1 MPEDI
6 LQRVDQLQKQTVNLY
21 LNGQYEQAILVG
33 TQVIALA
40 RQYLGEDH
48 PDFATGL
55 NNLAEVYH
63 VKGDYVAAESIF
75 KRAVESYRG
84 SLGDEHPLY
93 AQTLSNLASLYDKM
107 GMYRRALSLHQ
118 QSLRIRRE
126 ALGADHPDVANS
138 CNNLALLNFNMGNY
152 AAAEPLYC
160 QALEIERRGSGETH
174 PFYAQLL
181 NNLGA
186 LYNETGNYAE
196 AERLYRRALEIRRVA
211 LGEEHPDYALT
222 LFNLAQLYRFIGN
235 YAAAESH
242 LQRALGIWSK
252 VLGEY
257 HPLVARTLNSLAL
270 LHRATGDYVEA
281 ERLYRRAM
289 EIRRAVLG
297 EEHPDYAQSVHNL
310 AELYRL
316 IGNYAAAEPL
326 LRQAMEIFDKA
337 LGESNAASAYYIDS
351 LAILHHQTGDYVEA
365 ERLYRRAMEIRR
377 AVLGEEHPDYARS
390 LYNLAMVNAAT
401 QREAEAIESMREVL
415 EIEDRMISQVFS
427 IGSEGQRMAYLK
439 LIRNNVDAFLSLIVE
454 HFSHAT
460 TDRQTALNLV
470 LRRKAIGAEALAVQR
485 DAVLGGHYPMLS
497 SRLRALT
504 TLRMQIAAKILSGP
518 GPEGSETH
526 QQVLTEWKSQ
536 KEELEGDLVHQIPEM
551 SLKPQLQMADRQAVA
566 NALPEKSILIEMVRF
581 IPFDFRAVVA
591 NGESFFRQPRYL
603 ALVMHAG
610 EPADVRMVDL
620 GEAEP
625 IDQLIATFRN
635 SITHEG
641 EDRSGEDMV
650 PTTNGKDQAYER
662 DPAMLRAQ
670 IGDYSQGLQGTRG
683 LVPDHEGTDGTP
695 DGEEEGVRLRAAVF
709 DKLVPHLGG
718 HTRLFLAPD
727 GELYRLPFE
736 TLPTSN
742 GHHLIDDYRISY
754 LGSGR
759 DVLRFAADS
768 AVEAGSP
775 LVAADPDF
783 DLGSADAPSSSR
795 TVGFKRLSGT
805 KKEGERIAQMLGV
818 TPLVGDGPLE
828 ASVKNA
834 RSPRILHI
842 ATHGFFRPDTTRDPN
857 EKAHDVRT
865 MGALD
870 GGLLGR
876 LAHVENPLLRS
887 GLALV
892 GANTWLK
899 GGSLPQEAEDGIL
912 MAEDVTGMDLLATE
926 LAVLSACQTGLGEVH
941 SGEGV
946 YGLRRAFVV
955 AGAKTL
961 VMSLWKVPD
970 EHTRELMEDFYRRL
984 LGGEPRAEALRE
996 AQLKMKERYPDPF
1009 YWGAF
1014 ICQGNPRS
1022 LPEDELEEL
1031 SRARYNE

>member
-1 MPEDI
+1 
-6 LQRVDQLQKQTVNLY
+6 
-21 LNGQYEQAILVG
+21 
-33 TQVIALA
+33 
-40 RQYLGEDH
+40 
-48 PDFATGL
+48 
-55 NNLAEVYH
+55 
-63 VKGDYVAAESIF
+63 
-75 KRAVESYRG
+75 
-84 SLGDEHPLY
+84 
-93 AQTLSNLASLYDKM
+93 
-107 GMYRRALSLHQ
+107 
-118 QSLRIRRE
+118 
-126 ALGADHPDVANS
+126 
-138 CNNLALLNFNMGNY
+138 
-152 AAAEPLYC
+152 
-160 QALEIERRGSGETH
+160 
-174 PFYAQLL
+174 
-181 NNLGA
+181 
-186 LYNETGNYAE
+186 
-196 AERLYRRALEIRRVA
+196 
-211 LGEEHPDYALT
+211 
-222 LFNLAQLYRFIGN
+222 
-235 YAAAESH
+235 
-242 LQRALGIWSK
+242 
-252 VLGEY
+252 
-257 HPLVARTLNSLAL
+257 VAR
-270 LHRATGDYVEA
+270 
-281 ERLYRRAM
+281 
-289 EIRRAVLG
+289 
-297 EEHPDYAQSVHNL
+297 
-310 AELYRL
+310 EL
-316 IGNYAAAEPL
+316 
-326 LRQAMEIFDKA
+326 
-337 LGESNAASAYYIDS
+337 
-351 LAILHHQTGDYVEA
+351 
-365 ERLYRRAMEIRR
+365 
-377 AVLGEEHPDYARS
+377 
-390 LYNLAMVNAAT
+390 
-401 QREAEAIESMREVL
+401 
-415 EIEDRMISQVFS
+415 
-427 IGSEGQRMAYLK
+427 
-439 LIRNNVDAFLSLIVE
+439 
-454 HFSHAT
+454 
-460 TDRQTALNLV
+460 
-470 LRRKAIGAEALAVQR
+470 
-485 DAVLGGHYPMLS
+485 
-497 SRLRALT
+497 
-504 TLRMQIAAKILSGP
+504 
-518 GPEGSETH
+518 PEGSA
-526 QQVLTEWKSQ
+526 
-536 KEELEGDLVHQIPEM
+536 LVEF
-551 SLKPQLQMADRQAVA
+551 A
-566 NALPEKSILIEMVRF
+566 RF
-581 IPFDFRAVVA
+581 EVFDFEAVPA
-591 NGESFFRQPRYL
+591 QGEHQWKAARYL
-603 ALVMHAG
+603 AFVLPAG
-610 EPADVRMVDL
+610 EPDDVRMVDL

-625 IDQLIATFRN
+625 IDRLIATFRN

-650 PTTNGKDQAYER
+650 PTTNGKDQTYER

-683 LVPDHEGTDGTP
+683 LVPDYEDSDETL
-695 DGEEEGVRLRAAVF
+695 DGEEGMRLRAAVF

-718 HTRLFLAPD
+718 STRLFVAPD

-736 TLPTSN
+736 ALPTSD
-742 GHHLIDDYRISY
+742 GKRLIDEYQISY

-775 LVAADPDF
+775 LIAADPDF
-783 DLGSADAPSSSR
+783 DMGSTDAPSSSR

-828 ASVKNA
+828 ATVKDA

-1022 LPEDELEEL
+1022 LPEDKLEEL

>member
-1 MPEDI
+1 MTDDI
-6 LQRVDQLQKQTVNLY
+6 LQRVTQLHEQTIDLY
-21 LNGQYEQAILVG
+21 MKGQYEQAILIG
-33 TQVIALA
+33 TQAIILA
-40 RQYLGEDH
+40 RHHLGEDK
-48 PDFATGL
+48 PIFATSL
-55 NNLAEVYH
+55 NNLAEIYH
-63 VKGDYVAAESIF
+63 VKGDHVAAEMIF
-75 KRAVESYRG
+75 KQAAEGYRS

-93 AQTLSNLASLYDKM
+93 AQTLSNLASLYNKM
-107 GMYRRALSLHQ
+107 GMYRRALPLHQ
-118 QSLRIRRE
+118 QALRIRRE
-126 ALGADHPDVANS
+126 ALGEDHPDVANS
-138 CNNLALLNFNMGNY
+138 CNNLALLYFDMGNY
-152 AAAEPLYC
+152 SAAEPLYR
-160 QALEIERRGSGETH
+160 QSLEIQRTVSGEDH
-174 PFYAQLL
+174 PFYAQIL

-186 LYNETGNYAE
+186 LYTETGDYAE
-196 AERLYRRALEIRRVA
+196 AERLYQRAMEIRRTV

-222 LFNLAQLYRFIGN
+222 NFNLAQLYRFTGN
-235 YAAAESH
+235 YAAAESL

-252 VLGEY
+252 VLGEN
-257 HPLVARTLNSLAL
+257 HPLVARTLNGLAL
-270 LHRATGDYVEA
+270 LHQTTGDYAEA
-281 ERLYRRAM
+281 ERLYQRAM
-289 EIRRAVLG
+289 EIRRTVLG

-310 AELYRL
+310 ADLFRL
-316 IGNYAAAEPL
+316 TGHYAAAEPL

-351 LAILHHQTGDYVEA
+351 LAILHHQMGDYAEA
-365 ERLYRRAMEIRR
+365 ERLYQRAMEIRR
-377 AVLGEEHPDYARS
+377 TVLGEEHPDYARS

-401 QREAEAIESMREVL
+401 HREAEAIQSMREVL
-415 EIEDRMISQVFS
+415 EIEDRIISQVFS
-427 IGSEGQRMAYLK
+427 IGSESQRMAYLK

-454 HFSHAT
+454 HFCHAT

-526 QQVLTEWKSQ
+526 QQVLAEWNSQ
-536 KEELEGDLVHQIPEM
+536 REQLEGDLVHQIPEM
-551 SLKPQLQMADRQAVA
+551 SLKPQLQMADCQAVA
-566 NALPEKSILIEMVRF
+566 KALPEESILIELVRF

-591 NGESFFRQPRYL
+591 NGESFFRQPHYL
-603 ALVMHAG
+603 AFVMHAG
-610 EPADVRMVDL
+610 EPDDVRMVDL

-625 IDQLIATFRN
+625 IDRVIVTFRN
-635 SITHEG
+635 SITREG
-641 EDRSGEDMV
+641 EDRGVGD
-650 PTTNGKDQAYER
+650 TAATANGKDRVYER
-662 DPAMLRAQ
+662 DPAVLRAEM
-670 IGDYSQGLQGTRG
+670 GDYSQGLKGTRG
-683 LVPDHEGTDGTP
+683 LVPDEEDSDETL
-695 DGEEEGVRLRAAVF
+695 DGEEGIRLRAAVF

-718 HTRLFLAPD
+718 STRLFVAPD

-736 TLPTSN
+736 ALPTSD
-742 GHHLIDDYRISY
+742 GQRLIDEYRISY

-759 DVLRFAADS
+759 DVLRFAIDS
-768 AVEAGSP
+768 AVQAQPP
-775 LVAADPDF
+775 LVAVDPDF
-783 DLGSADAPSSSR
+783 DMGSTDAPSSSQ
-795 TVGFKRLSGT
+795 TVGFRRLSGT

-828 ASVKNA
+828 ATVKNA

-842 ATHGFFRPDTTRDPN
+842 ATHGFFRPDTPRDPN
-857 EKAHDVRT
+857 AQAHEVQT
-865 MGALD
+865 MSALD
-870 GGLLGR
+870 GGLLAR

-899 GGSLPQEAEDGIL
+899 GGSLPEEAEDGIL

-970 EHTRELMEDFYRRL
+970 EQTRELMEDFYRRL
-984 LGGEPRAEALRE
+984 LRGTPRVEALRK
-996 AQLKMKERYPDPF
+996 AQLEMKNKHADPF

-1014 ICQGNPRS
+1014 ICQGDAGP
-1022 LPEDELEEL
+1022 L
-1031 SRARYNE
+1031 S